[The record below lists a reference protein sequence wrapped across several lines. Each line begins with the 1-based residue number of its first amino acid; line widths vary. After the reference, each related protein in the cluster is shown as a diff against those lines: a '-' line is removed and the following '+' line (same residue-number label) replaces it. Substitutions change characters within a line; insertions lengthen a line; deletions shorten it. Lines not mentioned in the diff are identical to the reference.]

1 MQEKK
6 VWYEPHPVTPAR
18 KAELVGLGYQIIDA
32 AFAPAGHENPPDVD
46 ARGLRTDGPTIDEFV
61 EAGYPASNYPPYG
74 YASRSEQSEID
85 ADIAAQADVAA
96 LNARDAASALDLST
110 MPPLAGA
117 DAKGVQVPEGAKKAA
132 TVAELR
138 EALAA
143 KGVEVPEGAKKADL
157 QALLDAA
164 A

>member
-6 VWYEPHPVTPAR
+6 VWYEPHPVSPAR
-18 KAELVGLGYQIIDA
+18 KAELRGRGYQIIDA
-32 AFAPAGHENPPDVD
+32 VFAPAGHENPGED
-46 ARGLRTDGPTIDEFV
+46 
-61 EAGYPASNYPPYG
+61 
-74 YASRSEQSEID
+74 SES
-85 ADIAAQADVAA
+85 
-96 LNARDAASALDLST
+96 
-110 MPPLAGA
+110 
-117 DAKGVQVPEGAKKAA
+117 EGAKKAA

-138 EALAA
+138 EALTA